1 MRPVLVLRPEPG
13 NTTTCTA
20 ARALGLTPHP
30 APLFTYTPIDWTLS
44 SPSPSGQGSGW
55 GRAPSSQLTEEPPN
69 HIQMA
74 GEKGTRR
81 TPYQGLLI
89 GSAAVFT
96 HAGPQLTQLRQVPV
110 HAVGPT
116 TARAAQTAGFQIAQT
131 GIGGL
136 QTLVNT
142 LPPGRYLRLSGEAKV
157 PLTPPP
163 GVTIDDVTVYAAQ
176 PQPLAPD
183 TIALIRHTAVL
194 ALLHSGEAA
203 RHFAAQCTAH
213 NLPRS
218 QIALAC
224 LAPRIAETAGTDW
237 QAVACAPRPDD
248 NAVLSLAQQMCQIV

>member
-20 ARALGLTPHP
+20 ARALGLSPHA
-30 APLFTYTPIDWTLS
+30 APLFTYTPIAWQLL
-44 SPSPSGQGSGW
+44 SPSPSGRSEARDSERGLGW
-55 GRAPSSQLTEEPPN
+55 GVSPSAQPTQKP
-69 HIQMA
+69 
-74 GEKGTRR
+74 
-81 TPYQGLLI
+81 PYQGLLI
-89 GSAAVFT
+89 GSAATFT
-96 HAGPQLTQLRQVPV
+96 HAGPQLTQLRQIPV
-110 HAVGPT
+110 HAVGST

-131 GIGGL
+131 GTGGL
-136 QTLVNT
+136 QTLVNA
-142 LPPGRYLRLSGEAKV
+142 LSPGHYLRLSGEAKV

-176 PQPLAPD
+176 PQPLPD
-183 TIALIRHTAVL
+183 ATIGLIRHTPVL

-213 NLPRS
+213 NLPRNR
-218 QIALAC
+218 IALAC
-224 LAPRIAETAGTDW
+224 LAPRIAEAAGTDW